1 MFARHRVFVCSL
13 PHHLLQRHRTTPYT
27 KNSHFRAV
35 SVQDVAVSFQGSGA
49 DPYLVG
55 RFSNAHTSSPD
66 ASLPRPFRVIRD
78 HSRPHGPPAGVCPQS
93 HCGTA
98 MRLLLAQRRA
108 WVKRQRPHAGLGWG
122 AGTPQGAVRIT
133 QGMDAG

>member
-66 ASLPRPFRVIRD
+66 ASLPRPFWVMRG
-78 HSRPHGPPAGVCPQS
+78 HSRPRATH
-93 HCGTA
+93 
-98 MRLLLAQRRA
+98 RRA
-108 WVKRQRPHAGLGWG
+108 PAVTLRHRPAPSSRAAPYLGQEVSQVVLPG
-122 AGTPQGAVRIT
+122 HP
-133 QGMDAG
+133 